1 MLQVEAV
8 RGTGGHDTAP
18 PAEGW
23 TPVTLPDVWTTRWPT
38 LNGVAWYRITWQQP
52 TDVREAGLLLEYVNM
67 AGAVFLNGAPIG
79 RDTSLVE
86 PLTRSWNTPQHWLL
100 APPLLRVGAPNTL
113 WVRVSGLS
121 AYAPGLGP
129 VRVGPAAD
137 IKAHYQRERLV
148 RRDLQ
153 VLGLAG
159 STTVAAIFGALWLL
173 RRREAAYGWFSL
185 MSFLWVAFALNQV
198 VTSPWPLATTDGW
211 QAANTS
217 LLMMFCASYL
227 IFVVRFCERRLP
239 RTEWALGLLTL
250 ACCID
255 LWLVAPA
262 TMELHRTGWT
272 LVAFLIS
279 TGAGIGYL
287 VNACIVRSTRLLA
300 LVPFTVVGVA
310 AGLHDLLVFVQ
321 WLDSNVY
328 YSAMSSYAVVF
339 GMALVLAGR
348 FVQSLNR
355 IENFNTELQDEVAAA
370 RGELAT
376 TLAQRHALEL
386 AHARIGER
394 VNLVSDLHDG
404 LGGMLVGSI
413 ATLEHAPETL
423 SAPELLA
430 MLKRLRDDLRLI
442 IDAAGHDDA
451 SGGRQTFGELLAP
464 LRHRVSQLLDAHGI
478 DCRWQLAGLDT
489 LQLAPSQN
497 LDLLRFLQEALTN
510 VLKHSG
516 GSRVDVCVQRT
527 GAALELS
534 VQDDGRGFAPAA
546 PGEAATGAGLRSLR
560 ARARRLGSELA
571 IRSAPGATRLMLRVP
586 LAP

>member
-1 MLQVEAV
+1 MV
-8 RGTGGHDTAP
+8 RGTGWHDTAP

-23 TPVTLPDVWTTRWPT
+23 APVTLPDTWTTRWPGFD
-38 LNGVAWYRITWQQP
+38 GVVWYRITWQQP
-52 TDVREAGLLLEYVNM
+52 ADAPDAPDAGLLLDYLNM

-79 RDTSLVE
+79 RDASLVE
-86 PLTRSWNTPQHWLL
+86 PLSRSWNTPQHWLL

-137 IKAHYQRERLV
+137 IEAHYQRERLV

-198 VTSPWPLATTDGW
+198 VTSPWPFATTDGW
-211 QAANTS
+211 QAASTS

-239 RTEWALGLLTL
+239 RTEWAMGLLTA
-250 ACCID
+250 ACCVD
-255 LWLVAPA
+255 LWLAAPTA
-262 TMELHRTGWT
+262 MELHRSLWT
-272 LVAFLIS
+272 VMAILIS

-287 VNACIVRSTRLLA
+287 LNACIVRSGRLLA
-300 LVPFTVVGVA
+300 LVPFTALGVA

-328 YSAMSSYAVVF
+328 YSAMVSYAVVF

-442 IDAAGHDDA
+442 IDAAGHDD
-451 SGGRQTFGELLAP
+451 GGQQSFGELLAP
-464 LRHRVSQLLDAHGI
+464 LRHRVTQLLDAHDI

-489 LQLAPSQN
+489 LNLPPSQN

-516 GSRVDVCVQRT
+516 GSRVDVRVQRA

-546 PGEAATGAGLRSLR
+546 PGAATTGAGLRSLR
-560 ARARRLGSELA
+560 ARARRLGCELV
-571 IRSAPGATRLMLRVP
+571 IRSAPGATQLMLRVP